1 MLSLSCLLKG
11 FPRQCSP
18 SPQNS
23 FFLLTGTFPVSLQ
36 ACSSISWVGKNLPST
51 PQPPPTSASFLCLS
65 AQQTFWKKTVY
76 PGCHHFFHW
85 LHSGP
90 LPGSHC
96 STETASVKVIRVLR
110 VAEFCCP
117 FSSYPGSY
125 NHWTLLTRL
134 FWKYIFFSFFFFWLP
149 FSQSPFLTPPPL
161 FNLYVLGCL
170 GAKF

>member
-1 MLSLSCLLKG
+1 MMLSFSCLLKG
-11 FPRQCSP
+11 FPRLLPRTASSFSLEHSP
-18 SPQNS
+18 WAYKRALASPGS
-23 FFLLTGTFPVSLQ
+23 VKTFPPLHNLLQ
-36 ACSSISWVGKNLPST
+36 PVLHFSACLHSRPFGKKLFILAVT
-51 PQPPPTSASFLCLS
+51 TS
-65 AQQTFWKKTVY
+65 
-76 PGCHHFFHW
+76 FHW

-134 FWKYIFFSFFFFWLP
+134 FWKYIFFFFFWLP